1 MLLQFGV
8 GYQIAKNVILSGS
21 YSYGLDYSLQM
32 TFYDVDN
39 SVFAQDK
46 YYTRGLQISLL
57 YSFSRH
63 KS

>member
-39 SVFAQDK
+39 SVLAQDK
-46 YYTRGLQISLL
+46 YYTRGLQISLR